1 MNDTTP
7 HGTPPAMITAT
18 PSAVSVPA
26 TTPAQPPATG
36 VGLVGQAFKRALVS
50 QLHPKMLAA
59 LFLPFIIAGLGVIVL
74 LWGVWTPLTNYMNAH
89 ASDWDFVNTV
99 DQWMLAAGLFSL
111 KVYLTP
117 ILAAALLLPMAGIL
131 GIVIAAVFVMP
142 IVLRHIGTRNYSD
155 VMRQGKH
162 ATAVGA
168 WNALWVGLIFVVGW
182 VLTMPLWLI
191 PPLAVVL
198 PIFWWAYAFNRML
211 RVDALVEHATG
222 PERRLLWRRHN
233 GKYWLIGLLVGLLNL
248 FPPAWLILPVFSALV
263 FGHFSL
269 EVLRQ
274 QRNSQG

>member
-1 MNDTTP
+1 MNDTTS
-7 HGTPPAMITAT
+7 HGAPPAMITAA
-18 PSAVSVPA
+18 PSAVSAPA
-26 TTPAQPPATG
+26 TTPAQPPVNG
-36 VGLVGQAFKRALVS
+36 VGLVSQAFKRALVS

-191 PPLAVVL
+191 PPLAVLL

>member
-7 HGTPPAMITAT
+7 PSMSPTTTAPASRPP
-18 PSAVSVPA
+18 V
-26 TTPAQPPATG
+26 TG
-36 VGLVGQAFKRALVS
+36 VALVGQAFKRALVS

-59 LFLPFIIAGLGVIVL
+59 LFLPFIIALLGAIVL
-74 LWGVWTPLTNYMNAH
+74 LWGLWTPLTNFMNDH
-89 ASDWDFVNTV
+89 ASDWAFVNSV
-99 DQWMLAAGLFSL
+99 DQWFITVGLFSL

-117 ILAAALLLPMAGIL
+117 ILAIGLLLPLAGLL

-142 IVLRHIGTRNYSD
+142 IVLRHIGTRDYPD
-155 VMRQGKH
+155 VLRLGQH

-168 WNALWVGLIFVVGW
+168 WNALWVGVVFVLGW
-182 VLTMPLWLI
+182 LLTMPFWLL
-191 PPLAVVL
+191 PPLAILL
-198 PIFWWAYAFNRML
+198 PLFWWAYAFNRML

-233 GKYWLIGLLVGLLNL
+233 GKYWLIGLLVAFLNF

-274 QRNSQG
+274 QRRA

>member
-7 HGTPPAMITAT
+7 STTPPATIAAAA
-18 PSAVSVPA
+18 PSV
-26 TTPAQPPATG
+26 TG

-59 LFLPFIIAGLGVIVL
+59 LFLPFIIAALGAIVL
-74 LWGVWTPLTNYMNAH
+74 LWGVWTPLTNYMNTH
-89 ASDWDFVNTV
+89 ASDWALVNTV
-99 DQWMLAAGLFSL
+99 DQWMIAVGLFSL

-117 ILAAALLLPMAGIL
+117 VLAAVLLLPMAGIL

-142 IVLRHIGTRNYSD
+142 IVLRHIGGRDYPD
-155 VMRQGKH
+155 VVRQGQH

-168 WNALWVGLIFVVGW
+168 WNALWVGVIFVLGW

-191 PPLAVVL
+191 PPLAILL
-198 PIFWWAYAFNRML
+198 PLFWWAYAFNRML
-211 RVDALVEHATG
+211 RVDAMVEHATG

-233 GKYWLIGLLVGLLNL
+233 GKYWLIGLLVSLLNF

-274 QRNSQG
+274 QRSALGLEK